1 MRHTRTKRKS
11 QFEQVMKAQP
21 ELLWSTVYEILKDN
35 YSWTDK
41 NLNADMLEL
50 AMALRNEHYIRK
62 DLIKKHE
69 EDTQR
74 YLGHLNKYYL
84 TKLNKEARIVRDLRK
99 RPEKARNILC
109 LGNLKDRK
117 KIRYV

>member
-1 MRHTRTKRKS
+1 MRHTRPKRKS
-11 QFEQVMKAQP
+11 QFESVMKAQP

-35 YSWTDK
+35 YSTDE

-62 DLIKKHE
+62 DLIKKQE
-69 EDTQR
+69 KNTKKLIDTLQKEHIKR
-74 YLGHLNKYYL
+74 
-84 TKLNKEARIVRDLRK
+84 LNKEAHIVRDLRK

-109 LGNLKDRK
+109 LGSLKNRK